1 MNHLYRELAPISA
14 AAWQEI
20 EQEAKRTLK
29 TTCAAR
35 KLVDFDGPKGWEAS
49 AVSTGRSKP
58 IDPPSHAKLH
68 ARLRRVLPLVE
79 LRVPF
84 ELQRDELDAVDRGAK
99 DMDTDPVIEAARA
112 IAIAEDHA
120 VFHGYKA
127 AGIEGICEGA
137 ADAAIPLGDDYAAYP
152 ALVTTALNRLRDAG
166 VGWTDRGDGRRL
178 PGPGTCAA
186 ADRWPAGVGA
196 GRGRRRGA
204 VNARQGLRAD
214 GRAGLLHRLSRS
226 RCGTCAAVHR
236 GELHVLADLPTGGRA
251 AGISHR
257 GPGVTIETEAAVT
270 VTVVATRRNR
280 SCIIESGFCP
290 TGQRRAARQ
299 RARQARH
306 GVRHGVGVIALRAE
320 TTAQSQ

>member
-20 EQEAKRTLK
+20 EKEAKRTLK

-35 KLVDFDGPKGWEAS
+35 KLVDFVGPKGWQAS
-49 AVSTGRSKP
+49 AVSIGRSRP

-84 ELQRDELDAVDRGAK
+84 ELLRDELDAVDRGAK

-137 ADAAIPLGDDYAAYP
+137 ADAAVALGDDYAAFP

-166 VGWTDRGDGRRL
+166 VGGPFAIALGEECYVGLTEATVGGYPVLEHVRRLIDGPLVWAPGVDGAVVLSTRGDDFELTVGEDFSIGYLDHDAERVRL
-178 PGPGTCAA
+178 YIEESFTFWLISPQAA
-186 ADRWPAGVGA
+186 VPLAYPAGTQ
-196 GRGRRRGA
+196 
-204 VNARQGLRAD
+204 N
-214 GRAGLLHRLSRS
+214 
-226 RCGTCAAVHR
+226 
-236 GELHVLADLPTGGRA
+236 
-251 AGISHR
+251 
-257 GPGVTIETEAAVT
+257 
-270 VTVVATRRNR
+270 
-280 SCIIESGFCP
+280 
-290 TGQRRAARQ
+290 
-299 RARQARH
+299 
-306 GVRHGVGVIALRAE
+306 
-320 TTAQSQ
+320 